1 MTWAEPQRP
10 LKPTDEQQAI
20 LDRPPTETIKV
31 MAGAGCGKTSTLEAY
46 GRRWTGRGL
55 YLAFNSSIAREA
67 ARRLPAN
74 VEARTAHSFAYRELN
89 VGKVQ
94 DRLVKRLT
102 LEHLDRFSSDIRGV
116 AGVPLLRVRPA
127 ILQTIE
133 RFLACEGTKIAREH
147 CDVENREQ
155 NLAIRRMAGDIT
167 LKLLDFADNDLPFT
181 HDLYLK
187 RFEMKRRI
195 KGYDYLLLDEAQDL
209 NPVLISI
216 ARKAGIPIVVVGDP
230 YQSIYRFRGAVD
242 AMSRFEVEELPLT
255 QSWRFG
261 PAIAALANRI
271 LAHSKTPPRHRLR
284 GNPSMETAI
293 TRYTGRVGTQSGTAI
308 LARTNARLFES
319 LASLDRSFHLVGGL
333 DELRSQLRSAQALRS
348 GRHERVVDQSIARFA
363 HWRGLEKA
371 AEQGDAEMRR
381 LRDILEKHGDRLNGL
396 LERLAQLH
404 RADEAAAQIVVS
416 TAHKAKGR
424 EWDHVVVLDDFEP
437 PAELAARRRSDAK
450 RAEDADQQINLLYV
464 ACTRA
469 RRHLHLA
476 PRLYDALC

>member
-1 MTWAEPQRP
+1 MQH
-10 LKPTDEQQAI
+10 TDEQQRI

-46 GRRWTGRGL
+46 GRRWAGRGL
-55 YLAFNSSIAREA
+55 YLAFNSSIAKEA
-67 ARRLPAN
+67 ARRLPPN
-74 VEARTAHSFAYRELN
+74 VEARTAHSFAYRDLD
-89 VGKVQ
+89 VGRVSS
-94 DRLVKRLT
+94 RLVKRLT
-102 LEHLDRFSSDIRGV
+102 LEHLDRFSSDIQGV

-127 ILQTIE
+127 ILRTIE
-133 RFLACEGTKIAREH
+133 RFLTCEGSKVVHDH
-147 CDVENREQ
+147 CELEDRRQ
-155 NLAIRRMAGDIT
+155 NLAIRRMAGKIT
-167 LKLLDFADNDLPFT
+167 LKLLDFAENDLPFT

-209 NPVLISI
+209 NPVLVSI
-216 ARKAGIPIVVVGDP
+216 ARKAKIPIVVVGDP

-242 AMSRFEVEELPLT
+242 AMSQFDVDELPLT

-261 PAIAALANRI
+261 PEIAAVANRV
-271 LAHSKTPPRHRLR
+271 LFHSKKPPKHRLR
-284 GNPSMETAI
+284 GNPSIETLV
-293 TRYTGRVGTQSGTAI
+293 TRYSGKVGSQPGTAI

-319 LASLDRSFHLVGGL
+319 LAAIDRPFHLVGGL
-333 DELRSQLRSAQALRS
+333 DELRTQLRSAEALRS
-348 GRHERVVDQSIARFA
+348 GRHEKVVDQSIARFA
-363 HWRGLEKA
+363 HWRALQEA

-381 LRDILEKHGDRLNGL
+381 MRDIVDKHGDRLKTL
-396 LERLAQLH
+396 LEKLGQLH
-404 RADEAAAQIVVS
+404 CADEASAQIIVS

-437 PAELAARRRSDAK
+437 PAELAARRQSDPK

-469 RRHLHLA
+469 RRQLHLA
-476 PRLYDALC
+476 PRLYEALY